1 MRSISGQKSILLK
14 HPVINSVKSLATSS
28 SSTIRPSSSVC
39 VETLAVVATLAGGG
53 TTSDEADDCERSVRV
68 SPTSGSTALSLSQG
82 GGVELRCD

>member
-14 HPVINSVKSLATSS
+14 HPAINTVKSFATSS

-68 SPTSGSTALSLSQG
+68 SPTSGFTVELCQG
-82 GGVELRCD
+82 GGDELRCT